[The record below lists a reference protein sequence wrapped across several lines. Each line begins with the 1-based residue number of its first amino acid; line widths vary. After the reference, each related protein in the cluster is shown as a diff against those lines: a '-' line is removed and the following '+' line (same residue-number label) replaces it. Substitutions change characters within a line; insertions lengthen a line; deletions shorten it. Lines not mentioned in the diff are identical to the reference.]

1 MVPSGTDDERKGSR
15 VAASLVVEFAAA
27 RAGRAHRLRCRS
39 GSAVAL
45 TRAMLFGDVLDR
57 FHVRA
62 PLARGGMGELWLAD
76 DDERHDVVLKTI
88 RPDLVEDV
96 EVRRCFRREIAV
108 TARLRHAHI
117 VRHIAHGRWCGLDVL
132 ALEHIRG
139 VNLAEI
145 LSCTALPLGS
155 ALCVAEDIARALAYL
170 HSLKDE
176 RGLPLGFVH
185 GDLSPQNIL
194 IDEVGQAHLIDFGG
208 VLIRGV
214 PACPESIVCKPGYAS
229 PEQMRG
235 GAIDGRSDQYA
246 LGIVLWEMLVGR
258 ELFEGDGA
266 RRNRPIPPVSSRVSV
281 PFAVDATVIRMLA
294 YEEGARFANTGEV
307 ADALAAVTW
316 AHGPHESRGWLTARA
331 QEPIT
336 LEGDAIVE
344 GDEETRPMRRPEP
357 AGWATRR

>member
-1 MVPSGTDDERKGSR
+1 M
-15 VAASLVVEFAAA
+15 
-27 RAGRAHRLRCRS
+27 
-39 GSAVAL
+39 
-45 TRAMLFGDVLDR
+45 
-57 FHVRA
+57 
-62 PLARGGMGELWLAD
+62 
-76 DDERHDVVLKTI
+76 VLKTI

-170 HSLKDE
+170 HSLQDE

-185 GDLSPQNIL
+185 GDLSPQNLL
-194 IDEVGQAHLIDFGG
+194 IDEIGQAHLIDFGG

-266 RRNRPIPPVSSRVSV
+266 RRSRPIPPVSSRVSV

-307 ADALAAVTW
+307 AEALAAVTW

-344 GDEETRPMRRPEP
+344 TDEATCPMRRPEP
-357 AGWATRR
+357 AGWATRRCSGRSGMSLASGVHHVDTRPDHPRDRIRHTCDLRVAPLRHPREAAAAALRAARHLRAPRRRRAHRARRLWQLRPCA